1 MNKNATMA
9 IAIIAI
15 LALPMLASL
24 FANALQPVRSNPM
37 IPVPGYPSST
47 STFGI
52 TSAESYNWAGYAVVT
67 SGTDKVT
74 DVKGSWTV
82 PAATATCNAN
92 QEWDSS
98 FWVGIDGYKSST
110 VEQTGTDTYCFEGA
124 VSYYAWYEFYPAASV
139 TITTHTVSPGDSM
152 SAEVKW
158 VASLSTFK
166 LTIKDT
172 TAGWIFSITGS
183 ASGAKRNSAEWI
195 AESPFDILGELP
207 LTPFG
212 TAYFTSDTAVTT
224 THSGVIG
231 SFTAG
236 VYAINGVCFPS
247 RLPVKLSTSGLDV
260 TGANFNVA
268 YLNPGP
274 EG

>member
-1 MNKNATMA
+1 MNKNAAMA
-9 IAIIAI
+9 VTIIAI
-15 LALPMLASL
+15 LALPILASL
-24 FANALQPVRSNPM
+24 FANSLQPVLSNPM
-37 IPVPGYPSST
+37 IPVPGSPSTTST
-47 STFGI
+47 SGI

-67 SGTDKVT
+67 SGTNKVT

-110 VEQTGTDTYCFEGA
+110 VEQTGTDTYCYEGT
-124 VSYYAWYEFYPAASV
+124 VSYYAWYEFYPAASI

-158 VASLSTFK
+158 ISSLSTFK
-166 LTIKDT
+166 LSIKDI
-172 TAGWIFSITGS
+172 TAGWAFSTTGS
-183 ASGAKRNSAEWI
+183 VSVAKRNSAEWI

-212 TAYFTSDTAVTT
+212 TAYFTSDTAATT
-224 THSGVIG
+224 THTGAIG
-231 SFTAG
+231 TFAAG
-236 VYAINGVCFPS
+236 VYVINGVCFPS
-247 RLPVKLSTSGLDV
+247 KLPVKLSTSGLDV
-260 TGANFNVA
+260 TGANFNVEN
-268 YLNPGP
+268 LNPGP